1 MPSGSYKKKIKQ
13 PKQTRNDPPAGLD
26 DYIHDI
32 GQFPVSAENVRKF
45 MYVYNHSEDAFQNHQ
60 IADYEI
66 NGEKHTIDVPP
77 LVASAIVT
85 EFMKEHPVMLHQML
99 QTTYRER
106 TAPNKMGKFVP
117 KTVVYFNRQ
126 SANLGFDKVGRSM
139 SYHGTKMFLDN
150 KIDSFDDDRPSA
162 IDAIYSADM
171 VNKMHGEVNKK
182 HNRRTGARR
191 AFASKKLAGGSMLLE
206 DADERKKLKDA
217 MYPFTKFIHVK
228 VDEDDDEE
236 DDESDDNENDDDE
249 AMDDVDDDD
258 DDLDERNER
267 RRRQG
272 KIAKKTRR
280 KAPQKSKTKQKKKT
294 LPFKRGD
301 NKKTTSTSST
311 SREVEIDASLMDQ
324 ERARRQT
331 TVEATRQSEERKGK
345 VIRGTAE
352 NSLKRRALA
361 SQFESAT
368 VPLDDIFGNDPK
380 KQWSEHPKFHE
391 LVQKAATYV
400 DKLGFSSPGKGQSE
414 TMHSMARK
422 LDVQLQAKKQPSKK
436 ILVEAIVITK
446 LKQLDPVDAHNY
458 Q

>member
-1 MPSGSYKKKIKQ
+1 
-13 PKQTRNDPPAGLD
+13 
-26 DYIHDI
+26 
-32 GQFPVSAENVRKF
+32 

-77 LVASAIVT
+77 SVASAIVT
-85 EFMKEHPVMLHQML
+85 EFMKNYPVMMHQML

-162 IDAIYSADM
+162 IVAIYSADM
-171 VNKMHGEVNKK
+171 VDKMHGEVSKK
-182 HNRRTGARR
+182 HSRRTGARR
-191 AFASKKLAGGSMLLE
+191 AFAPKKLAGGSMLLE

-228 VDEDDDEE
+228 VDEDDDDE
-236 DDESDDNENDDDE
+236 DDESDDNENDDDD
-249 AMDDVDDDD
+249 AMDDVDEDD

-280 KAPQKSKTKQKKKT
+280 KANQKSKTKPQKKKT
-294 LPFKRGD
+294 LPFKSGK
-301 NKKTTSTSST
+301 NKDTTSTSSST
-311 SREVEIDASLMDQ
+311 SREVETNASLIGQ
-324 ERARRQT
+324 ERARRES

-345 VIRGTAE
+345 VIRGKAE
-352 NSLKRRALA
+352 NSLKRRALS
-361 SQFESAT
+361 SQLDAAA
-368 VPLDDIFGNDPK
+368 VPFDDIFGNDPK
-380 KQWSEHPKFHE
+380 KQWSEHPKFHAF
-391 LVQKAATYV
+391 VQKAASYV
-400 DKLGFSSPGKGQSE
+400 DNLGFSSPNKGQSE
-414 TMHSMARK
+414 TMHTLARK
-422 LDVQLQAKKQPSKK
+422 LDVRLEAKKQPSKK

-446 LKQLDPVDAHNY
+446 LKQLDPIDANNY
-458 Q
+458 T